1 MQPRRGTRAA
11 HGPLVLLAAGLALL
25 LLAGCAGS
33 PGPVEHLRAR
43 LDLKQGNLSY
53 LRGDYKLAIAHYDD
67 ALRHVPDLAAAHL
80 NRAYGFVA
88 LFRAAE
94 TPDERKQLAAQ
105 AVESFEKYLS
115 VLEAKGTSP
124 GASSPDRDRIEQHIL
139 TLYLDS
145 QQQDLAVQFLQQRL
159 QRNPHD
165 VPALQLLSTIEADK
179 GDIAKA
185 LEYQH
190 ARLEIEPNS
199 PEAWYALGVFAWQTS
214 YRQRALDPAQRD
226 SLLEDGLRAIRRA
239 LELRPDYFEALSY
252 ANLLY
257 RQKAQYSDREED
269 RRRFEA
275 RADSLRSRALEV
287 RKATQ
292 AESSK
297 AGGSSSPPPAPSPRS

>member
-1 MQPRRGTRAA
+1 MPPRRATPEARV
-11 HGPLVLLAAGLALL
+11 GPASLALGLALL
-25 LLAGCAGS
+25 LALAGCGGG
-33 PGPVEHLRAR
+33 PGPVERLRAR
-43 LDLKQGNLSY
+43 LDLKEGNMSY

-67 ALRHVPDLAAAHL
+67 ALRHAPDLAAAHL
-80 NRAYGFVA
+80 NRAYGLVA

-94 TPDERKQLAAQ
+94 APDERKQLAAQ
-105 AVESFEKYLS
+105 AVESFKKYLG
-115 VLEAKGTSP
+115 VVEARAKSP

-159 QRNPHD
+159 RRNPYD
-165 VPALQLLSTIEADK
+165 VQALQLLSSIEADK
-179 GDIAKA
+179 GDLRKA

-190 ARLEIEPNS
+190 ARLEIEPKS

-214 YRQRALDPAQRD
+214 YRQRAMDPAQRD
-226 SLLEDGLRAIRRA
+226 SLLDDGLRAIRRA

-257 RQKAQYSDREED
+257 RQKAQYTAREED
-269 RRRFEA
+269 RKAFES

-287 RKATQ
+287 RKAAQ

-297 AGGSSSPPPAPSPRS
+297 AGGSPPPSPRS